1 MLLDWHRSTGV
12 KILSMPK
19 ACPNLALVLAL
30 VLPAL
35 SGDIRINLPK
45 RTKLTPVQELNREGV
60 NAVKKHD
67 LGKAEK
73 YFYRAYLMDPDDPF
87 TLNNLGYISELK
99 GQVERAQRY
108 YELSARQDS
117 ETLIAKASNSKLEGK
132 RLTEI
137 TGTSVGLELRVNHGN
152 VLAMSLLTQGRTEE
166 AEDVL
171 RKTLIINPRNPFTLN
186 NLGYTM
192 EAEGNLES
200 ALQYYNSAANL
211 RSSEKIVVALDR
223 RWRGKDISSVAE
235 NNARSVQRRLETEE
249 SIADRVA
256 RLNLQGVSA
265 LNRNDRQSAR
275 EFFKQAYRL
284 DPQNA
289 FALNNMGYLAE
300 LDGDQETADDFY
312 TQAKQAD
319 GANQRVSL
327 ANRREMQGLPLAQ
340 VAASNDEGAESNLE
354 AQRQVRMRQGGPIQL
369 KTRDNRPVIE
379 PAAEPSDTGQ
389 PARTDPAPPAPQPPP
404 Q

>member
-1 MLLDWHRSTGV
+1 MR
-12 KILSMPK
+12 K
-19 ACPNLALVLAL
+19 LVLA
-30 VLPAL
+30 VLLFAAVPAIC
-35 SGDIRINLPK
+35 GDLRISLPK
-45 RTKLTPVQELNREGV
+45 RTKLTPVQQLNREGV
-60 NAVKKHD
+60 NALKKHD
-67 LGKAEK
+67 LAKAEK
-73 YFYRAYLMDPDDPF
+73 YFYRAYLIDPDDPF
-87 TLNNLGYISELK
+87 TLNNLGYVSELK
-99 GQVERAQRY
+99 GQVERAQRF
-108 YELSARQDS
+108 YELSGRQDS
-117 ETLIAKASNSKLEGK
+117 ETVIAKSSDPKLEGK

-137 TGTSVGLELRVNHGN
+137 TGTGAGRELRVNHGN
-152 VLAMSLLTQGRTEE
+152 VLAMSLLSQGRTEE

-171 RKTLIINPRNPFTLN
+171 RQTLTIDPRNPFTLN

-200 ALQYYNSAANL
+200 ALRYYNSAANL
-211 RSSEKIVVALDR
+211 RSSEKVVVALDR
-223 RWRGKDISSVAE
+223 RWRGKDISNVAE
-235 NNARSVQRRLETEE
+235 NNARAVQHRLETEE
-249 SIADRVA
+249 SVADRVA

-265 LNRNDRQSAR
+265 LNRNDRPSAR
-275 EFFKQAYRL
+275 KFFEQAYRL

-312 TQAKQAD
+312 TQAKQAG

-354 AQRQVRMRQGGPIQL
+354 AQRQARIREGGPIQL
-369 KTRDNRPVIE
+369 KTRDNQPVIE
-379 PAAEPSDTGQ
+379 PAPEVAPASQ
-389 PARTDPAPPAPQPPP
+389 PNQNPPISEIPP

>member
-137 TGTSVGLELRVNHGN
+137 TGTSVGLELRVN
-152 VLAMSLLTQGRTEE
+152 
-166 AEDVL
+166 
-171 RKTLIINPRNPFTLN
+171 
-186 NLGYTM
+186 
-192 EAEGNLES
+192 
-200 ALQYYNSAANL
+200 
-211 RSSEKIVVALDR
+211 
-223 RWRGKDISSVAE
+223 
-235 NNARSVQRRLETEE
+235 
-249 SIADRVA
+249 
-256 RLNLQGVSA
+256 
-265 LNRNDRQSAR
+265 
-275 EFFKQAYRL
+275 
-284 DPQNA
+284 
-289 FALNNMGYLAE
+289 
-300 LDGDQETADDFY
+300 
-312 TQAKQAD
+312 
-319 GANQRVSL
+319 
-327 ANRREMQGLPLAQ
+327 
-340 VAASNDEGAESNLE
+340 
-354 AQRQVRMRQGGPIQL
+354 
-369 KTRDNRPVIE
+369 
-379 PAAEPSDTGQ
+379 
-389 PARTDPAPPAPQPPP
+389 
-404 Q
+404 